1 MTVPRL
7 PSVICPFFADDPI
20 GDETVLTPF
29 IRPSFRPRPGS
40 EGGFAEKRVAF
51 HRLSLPLSVSAL
63 LRRASVRASPISSV
77 RPSVLLP

>member
-7 PSVICPFFADDPI
+7 PSVICPFFPGDPI

-29 IRPSFRPRPGS
+29 IRPPFRPRPGS

-51 HRLSLPLSVSAL
+51 HR
-63 LRRASVRASPISSV
+63 RVRPPTCVRPCVAHFI

>member
-7 PSVICPFFADDPI
+7 PSVICPFFPGDPI

-29 IRPSFRPRPGS
+29 IRPPFRPRPGS

-51 HRLSLPLSVSAL
+51 HRLSS
-63 LRRASVRASPISSV
+63 LRPSPPSSDVRPSVRRPFHPSV
-77 RPSVLLP
+77 RPSPVK